1 GCSAFDLAASYQLG
15 GTERLVGHWLASRGL
30 RQKLFLVGK
39 GGHPYPRLRPNRLT
53 PEALSGDL
61 DASLRRLRVDRFDLY
76 LLHRDFPGAPLE
88 PIVETL
94 AAAHRAGKIQA
105 WGVSNWAV
113 ARIEAIAPVARQ
125 AGLPPMA
132 ASSPHFSL
140 VDWVR
145 PPWTGTVSI
154 AGASNREA
162 RSFHQRT
169 QLPVLAWSPLGS
181 GFLTSGEDR
190 GGCYGSASNV
200 ARRERVRAL
209 ATERGPTSAPLAPA
223 FTGRRG
229 GPGEHRREDA
239 GGPRGGRD
247 AAHRRG
253 GPGARGLREV
263 DGDHREGRGVGRHR
277 RRIRGERR
285 SRGLEA
291 HSRGAPRAGARGG
304 YAGHGPRR
312 PRLVRE
318 QRREAALPTPRLASS
333 GRAEEPPH
341 PAGHQP
347 RLLPRPPRQPL

>member
-1 GCSAFDLAASYQLG
+1 MALIPRIVAGTARLGFFLPDALAGRSRREAELRTLDALVEAGCSAFDLAASYQLG

-39 GGHPYPRLRPNRLT
+39 GGHPYPGLRPNRLT

-61 DASLRRLRVDRFDLY
+61 DASLRRLRIDRFDLY

-105 WGVSNWAV
+105 WGVSNWGV
-113 ARIEAIAPVARQ
+113 ARIEAIAPVAQQ

-145 PPWTGTVSI
+145 PPWAGTVSI
-154 AGASNREA
+154 AGTSNCEA

-181 GFLTSGEDR
+181 GFLTSDEDR
-190 GGCYGSASNV
+190 GCYGSAANV

-209 ATERGPTSAPLAPA
+209 ARERGCTSAQIALAYLFSQPFPVSA
-223 FTGRRG
+223 VVRTSTG
-229 GPGEHRREDA
+229 EKMREDL
-239 GGPRGGRD
+239 G
-247 AAHRRG
+247 AAAMRLT
-253 GPGARGLREV
+253 AAEV
-263 DGDHREGRGVGRHR
+263 QA
-277 RRIRGERR
+277 
-285 SRGLEA
+285 LEA
-291 HSRGAPRAGARGG
+291 
-304 YAGHGPRR
+304 
-312 PRLVRE
+312 
-318 QRREAALPTPRLASS
+318 
-333 GRAEEPPH
+333 
-341 PAGHQP
+341 
-347 RLLPRPPRQPL
+347 